1 MKRTHKRTQTVAKPT
16 GTLAIVLGDQLNRDA
31 EILRRLDRERDVVLM
46 MEVRAESLAPRS
58 HRQRTALFLSAMRH
72 FAKELR
78 ARGFCVRYVE
88 LDDEANTQTLAG
100 EIDRAIEELSPRAL
114 AWTEPGD
121 IRVRIDLNACAERA
135 NLKPTVLPDGHF
147 LTSIETFADWAKGR
161 RRLRMEDF
169 YRWQRRRL
177 EVLVEENG
185 QPRGEQWNFDANNRR
200 PFGKRGPE
208 GLPPKRRRQPDAI
221 TQSVLALVE
230 RELPEL
236 PGQSENFD
244 WPVTRRQALLALRQ
258 FIRNRLSSFG
268 RYQDAMWS
276 GEPTLFHSLLS
287 TSLNLKLLGPSECV
301 DAAVD
306 ALDAGEAPIESVE
319 GFVRQIIG
327 WREFVRGIYWL
338 EGPGYRDRNALGAD
352 RPLPHA
358 YWTGQSDMNCLATA
372 VGEVLD
378 RGYGHHIQR
387 LMVTGNFALLA
398 GVEPRAVNDW
408 YLGMF
413 VDGVDWVTA
422 PNVVG
427 MALHADAR
435 PGSTEGVLGSKPYAA
450 SGRYIDRMSNYCRSC
465 RFDPKKRIG
474 PEACPFNALYWDF
487 LSRNRTPFRAN
498 PRMAL
503 AMKNLDRIP
512 VEELDEIRR
521 LARTIRQRLS
531 ADDLRTT

>member
-1 MKRTHKRTQTVAKPT
+1 M
-16 GTLAIVLGDQLNRDA
+16 
-31 EILRRLDRERDVVLM
+31 
-46 MEVRAESLAPRS
+46 
-58 HRQRTALFLSAMRH
+58 
-72 FAKELR
+72 
-78 ARGFCVRYVE
+78 
-88 LDDEANTQTLAG
+88 
-100 EIDRAIEELSPRAL
+100 
-114 AWTEPGD
+114 
-121 IRVRIDLNACAERA
+121 
-135 NLKPTVLPDGHF
+135 
-147 LTSIETFADWAKGR
+147 
-161 RRLRMEDF
+161 
-169 YRWQRRRL
+169 
-177 EVLVEENG
+177 
-185 QPRGEQWNFDANNRR
+185 
-200 PFGKRGPE
+200 
-208 GLPPKRRRQPDAI
+208 
-221 TQSVLALVE
+221 
-230 RELPEL
+230 
-236 PGQSENFD
+236 
-244 WPVTRRQALLALRQ
+244 
-258 FIRNRLSSFG
+258 
-268 RYQDAMWS
+268 
-276 GEPTLFHSLLS
+276 
-287 TSLNLKLLGPSECV
+287 
-301 DAAVD
+301 
-306 ALDAGEAPIESVE
+306 
-319 GFVRQIIG
+319 RQIIG

-487 LSRNRTPFRAN
+487 LSRNRTPFPGKPPHGARDEESGQNPGRGTRRDSPPSAN
-498 PRMAL
+498 DPPTAERRRPADHVVIIELVRSAQARPL
-503 AMKNLDRIP
+503 ATGS
-512 VEELDEIRR
+512 ELDGRGRTREDRGAAEPVRR
-521 LARTIRQRLS
+521 LLVLGARTSGTRRPPPRSSRLTRHGRTFQVITIQDQAFERAKNTVDFIKRYIFPGGCMSSLS
-531 ADDLRTT
+531 ALLQPSVRSSSMKLVHLEDFTPRYAETRRRWRSGFLGNLGPRTPARDSPRSSAACGNSISAPVKTGFEERYIGDIQVLMAKPENRSRPILPALS